1 MSAFINGR
9 CELCVVPAFG
19 ESNGLI
25 LRSSDGTLAGLVDLD
40 KGAVD
45 KAELAFWF
53 SSQVSKNF
61 GPEASLHPSAPT
73 TVDRV
78 PSSPIKRK
86 CPPPTFLP
94 QEVRDCPEYMV
105 RNEWKPSNIMC
116 FHRFP

>member
-1 MSAFINGR
+1 M
-9 CELCVVPAFG
+9 PAFG

-25 LRSSDGTLAGLVDLD
+25 LRSSDSALASLVDLD
-40 KGAVD
+40 EGAVD

-78 PSSPIKRK
+78 PTSPMRRK
-86 CPPPTFLP
+86 CPAIDIPPAGGEGLP
-94 QEVRDCPEYMV
+94 GVHGQRRVDVFQYSVFSPFSINPV
-105 RNEWKPSNIMC
+105 GPI
-116 FHRFP
+116 

>member
-1 MSAFINGR
+1 M
-9 CELCVVPAFG
+9 PAFG

-25 LRSSDGTLAGLVDLD
+25 LRSSYGTMVGLVDLD
-40 KGAVD
+40 EGAVD

-78 PSSPIKRK
+78 PTSPMRRK
-86 CPPPTFLP
+86 CPPSTSLP
-94 QEVRDCPEYMV
+94 QEVKDGPEDMV
-105 RNEWKPSNIMC
+105 RDEWRPSNILC
-116 FHRFP
+116 FPRFP

>member
-1 MSAFINGR
+1 M
-9 CELCVVPAFG
+9 PAFG

-25 LRSSDGTLAGLVDLD
+25 LRSSDGTLAGLVDLY

-61 GPEASLHPSAPT
+61 GPEASFHPSPPT

-78 PSSPIKRK
+78 PMSPMRRK
-86 CPPPTFLP
+86 CPPSTSLT
-94 QEVRDCPEYMV
+94 QEVKDCPEDMV
-105 RNEWKPSNIMC
+105 RDERRSSDILC
-116 FHRFP
+116 FPRFP

>member
-1 MSAFINGR
+1 M
-9 CELCVVPAFG
+9 PAFG

-40 KGAVD
+40 EGAVD

-78 PSSPIKRK
+78 PTSPMRRK
-86 CPPPTFLP
+86 CPPSTSLP
-94 QEVRDCPEYMV
+94 QEVKDCPEYMV
-105 RNEWKPSNIMC
+105 RDEWRSSNIL
-116 FHRFP
+116 RFPRFP